1 MGMFLRAK
9 FEVSSII
16 LTGFRQKGVGGG
28 SSFTPSPT
36 PAPQNKPLKSPPRLS
51 LIITPSHFPFLT
63 DKLLLLS
70 FFTNL
75 TEIRLLFAKWVSDLA
90 SSKAGKASTQIMYL
104 IPLLLHC
111 LIKGCT
117 TNMMINRL

>member
-16 LTGFRQKGVGGG
+16 LTGLDRKGG
-28 SSFTPSPT
+28 SSFTPPPT
-36 PAPQNKPLKSPPRLS
+36 PAPQNKTLKSPPRLS

-90 SSKAGKASTQIMYL
+90 SSKAGKAST
-104 IPLLLHC
+104 
-111 LIKGCT
+111 
-117 TNMMINRL
+117 